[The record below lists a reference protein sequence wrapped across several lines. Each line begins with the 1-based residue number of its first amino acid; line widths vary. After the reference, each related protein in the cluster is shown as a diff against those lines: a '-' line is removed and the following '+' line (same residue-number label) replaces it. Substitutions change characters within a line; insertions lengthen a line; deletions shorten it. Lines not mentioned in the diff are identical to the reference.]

1 MKHVTGLALLLAG
14 LVGLSFLAQEAGA
27 QEARQELYFSK
38 PQALSKS
45 ENALLRGDAE
55 TARQLLARALER
67 GIGQRHLY
75 TAHNNLCV
83 ALFMLEEYEEAVA
96 NCQAAIKL
104 RSNRWR
110 AYNNLG
116 NAFAGWPKGP
126 RSCRRISKRCSA
138 GSACEG
144 RIPGGRPSAYRC
156 PEIRSRTGVSPSI
169 AAESPRVAHQSFAKK
184 IVDRPDP
191 RTAADVLVSDDPD
204 IGAGRRKLRQNPPK

>member
-116 NAFAGWPKGP
+116 NAFAKLGRLDDAIEAYEQGLRLAEGSEVLQKNLEAVQRRKRMRGP
-126 RSCRRISKRCSA
+126 HSRRAS
-138 GSACEG
+138 E
-144 RIPGGRPSAYRC
+144 RIPLS
-156 PEIRSRTGVSPSI
+156 
-169 AAESPRVAHQSFAKK
+169 
-184 IVDRPDP
+184 
-191 RTAADVLVSDDPD
+191 
-204 IGAGRRKLRQNPPK
+204 